1 MLKLDANVNG
11 KYIDKSMKI
20 GILTQPLRLN
30 FGGLLQNFALQYV
43 LKKMGHEVDT
53 IDKDY
58 RRELP
63 PLTKRLLIYLKRFIK
78 RYVLNQK
85 KVMIRF
91 EACIKQQT
99 SYEFPKRDWN
109 SDVCSSDLSI
119 PDHFRNVSEGYYD
132 AFIAGS
138 DQVWR
143 GGPNGE
149 GLEDYFFDFAKSWNI
164 KRVAYAASFGTDYW
178 YFSAKYSEKYVS
190 LIRLFDAVSLR
201 EKNAADMIAC
211 HWGIKACH
219 VLDPTMLLDASV
231 YHEIAKTSDVRKD
244 DVQLLI
250 YILDSNEEKEALI
263 NRTSTQKKLSPYYV
277 NAKPDD
283 IWRPITERIQP
294 PVEFWLKCFMNAQF
308 IITDSFH
315 ACVFSILFHKEFV
328 VVGNQ
333 KRGLSRMKE
342 LLQDFRMEDRL
353 IDEANISDFDISS
366 LHLIDYT
373 LVDKILNE
381 RRRYSLNWLMN
392 SLNDKNE

>member
-1 MLKLDANVNG
+1 
-11 KYIDKSMKI
+11 
-20 GILTQPLRLN
+20 
-30 FGGLLQNFALQYV
+30 
-43 LKKMGHEVDT
+43 
-53 IDKDY
+53 
-58 RRELP
+58 
-63 PLTKRLLIYLKRFIK
+63 
-78 RYVLNQK
+78 
-85 KVMIRF
+85 
-91 EACIKQQT
+91 
-99 SYEFPKRDWN
+99 
-109 SDVCSSDLSI
+109 
-119 PDHFRNVSEGYYD
+119 
-132 AFIAGS
+132 
-138 DQVWR
+138 
-143 GGPNGE
+143 
-149 GLEDYFFDFAKSWNI
+149 
-164 KRVAYAASFGTDYW
+164 
-178 YFSAKYSEKYVS
+178 
-190 LIRLFDAVSLR
+190 
-201 EKNAADMIAC
+201 
-211 HWGIKACH
+211 
-219 VLDPTMLLDASV
+219 MLLDASV

>member
-20 GILTQPLRLN
+20 GILPQPLRLN

-91 EACIKQQT
+91 EAEFNK
-99 SYEFPKRDWN
+99 SYPVMSQYTQRFIDKYI
-109 SDVCSSDLSI
+109 SVKTV
-119 PDHFRNVSEGYYD
+119 DHFRNVSEGYYD